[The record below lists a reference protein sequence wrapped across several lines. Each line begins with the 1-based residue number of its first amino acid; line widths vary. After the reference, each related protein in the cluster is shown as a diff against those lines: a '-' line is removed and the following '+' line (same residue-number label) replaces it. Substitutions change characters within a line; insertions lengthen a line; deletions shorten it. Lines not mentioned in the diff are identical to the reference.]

1 MDKIEKHN
9 KIIALNI
16 LYISRN
22 TKKISVVYRSEYN
35 NKGKKQVILLM
46 ISNGKKQHYLAVNNL
61 SALLQGKSS
70 NQHKDFYCLNCFN
83 SYTSKIK
90 NMQ

>member
-46 ISNGKKQHYLAVNNL
+46 ISNGKKQHYLPVTSLTYITSRNVVK
-61 SALLQGKSS
+61 SQRRFLLFK
-70 NQHKDFYCLNCFN
+70 LL
-83 SYTSKIK
+83 
-90 NMQ
+90 

>member
-22 TKKISVVYRSEYN
+22 TKKISVVIDQNVTIR
-35 NKGKKQVILLM
+35 V
-46 ISNGKKQHYLAVNNL
+46 
-61 SALLQGKSS
+61 KS
-70 NQHKDFYCLNCFN
+70 K
-83 SYTSKIK
+83 
-90 NMQ
+90 